1 MGELPRP
8 AEKRSMAV
16 RLAKVPLVVLSFAL
30 VSVFLVGDIKHEG
43 RKKRASHVS
52 EGDGRG
58 GYGVGGVDGN
68 VRWNSC
74 RGEIEH
80 GTQGYLGES

>member
-1 MGELPRP
+1 
-8 AEKRSMAV
+8 MAV
-16 RLAKVPLVVLSFAL
+16 GLAKVPLVVLSFAS

-58 GYGVGGVDGN
+58 GYGVCEKATCPRLVN
-68 VRWNSC
+68 P
-74 RGEIEH
+74 
-80 GTQGYLGES
+80 TQRVVSSV